1 MWLFGLYDYGT
12 CQMWKRARN
21 IMHCIEKSC
30 MIGWNQTVSLSGG
43 ISCSALWKWSNGC
56 RGYVDHEQLGSNSYF
71 HTYLCGQQEFFSNLQ
86 FLKKIQKFP
95 GLFVAGV
102 KIWHKKNTAPDCK
115 RNHQCFFL
123 DKNIWNFFFPSVK
136 WTIIYFLEIFTKY
149 FFSKRLRRKPLET
162 TWVNFDP
169 EAPT

>member
-1 MWLFGLYDYGT
+1 MIVQHMCWILYALEERRQIHMLQGGCKFFVFVSSCWMNMYYEMWQHWGCLPAMWLFGLYDYGT

-71 HTYLCGQQEFFSNLQ
+71 HTYLCGQ
-86 FLKKIQKFP
+86 
-95 GLFVAGV
+95 
-102 KIWHKKNTAPDCK
+102 
-115 RNHQCFFL
+115 
-123 DKNIWNFFFPSVK
+123 
-136 WTIIYFLEIFTKY
+136 
-149 FFSKRLRRKPLET
+149 
-162 TWVNFDP
+162 
-169 EAPT
+169 